1 MDTFEEEDLQMDNM
15 YLKSQWNQLKGK
27 IREQWGRLTE
37 DDVATIKGD
46 VEQLVGQ
53 IQEKY
58 STDRE
63 KAKKEVNDWLSSLK
77 M

>member
-1 MDTFEEEDLQMDNM
+1 MDNM